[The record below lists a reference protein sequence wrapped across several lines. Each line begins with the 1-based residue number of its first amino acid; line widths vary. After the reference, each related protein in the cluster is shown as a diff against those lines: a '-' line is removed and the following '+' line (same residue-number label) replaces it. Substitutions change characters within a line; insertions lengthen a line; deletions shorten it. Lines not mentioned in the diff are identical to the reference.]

1 MKVTIDRF
9 EGDFAVVELPDGSYA
24 DLPKIFVPEA
34 AEGDFV
40 NIEAEKGTDRAERNR
55 NRLRGLF
62 L

>member
-1 MKVTIDRF
+1 MT

-62 L
+62 S